1 MGRGR
6 LRAMEQPV
14 NGRGLWRGSV
24 LFVRD
29 YWTRTSLIDR
39 LYLVA
44 CGIGSLLA
52 VLTGIE
58 NLAVNVW
65 LESASLASGVAYLF
79 FLGMYLWKKI
89 AFRWELCVVTTA
101 LLTIMWFFNDGFEG
115 GAQYF
120 FTFTFIAALVLL
132 EKLTRI
138 LVLAFDS
145 LVVVTLLVIE
155 YFDETAVMPYTDR
168 ASRFFDV
175 GISFAAAIFV
185 LMLGLNAVI
194 RIITLA
200 RQETERKNEELNATR
215 DRLRTLG
222 LLTAQVGHELNSP
235 NHVIA
240 LNALLLETLY
250 TKLRQDRIRARE
262 DGAELPDE
270 EERIASAF
278 PVIKAIVKASGQIG
292 QVLTNL
298 RSEVRPQDSAVV
310 LDLGQVVRQTADL
323 YELRWREETNRMRIE
338 TPRQPILIRGVE
350 FRLQQLL
357 INLVTNSLHALPD
370 RERGVTVIV
379 EQRDRA
385 VLSVIDEGVGMS
397 DEIQAQ
403 LGTSFFTTRS
413 AQQGTGLGWGLCQ
426 EIVQEHQGEIE
437 LHSREGA
444 GTTVTVRFPSV

>member
-1 MGRGR
+1 
-6 LRAMEQPV
+6 MEPPMNSQPW
-14 NGRGLWRGSV
+14 WRGAV
-24 LFVRD
+24 LLVRD

-39 LYLVA
+39 LHLVA
-44 CGIGSLLA
+44 CGIGILLA
-52 VLTGIE
+52 VFSGVE
-58 NLAVNVW
+58 NLTVNIW
-65 LESASLASGVAYLF
+65 EEMASLAAGVAYLF
-79 FLGMYLWKKI
+79 FLSMYLWKKI
-89 AFRWELCVVTTA
+89 AFRWELCVVTTG
-101 LLTIMWFFNDGFEG
+101 LLAIMWFFNDGFEG

-132 EKLTRI
+132 DKLTRV

-155 YFDETAVMPYTDR
+155 YFDEAAVVPYVDR

-175 GISFAAAIFV
+175 GISFSAAIFV
-185 LMLGLNAVI
+185 LMVGLNAVI

-250 TKLRQDRIRARE
+250 TNLKQERVRARE
-262 DGAELPDE
+262 DGLD
-270 EERIASAF
+270 IADDDARLSSAF
-278 PVIKAIVKASGQIG
+278 PIIKAIVKASGQIG

-310 LDLGQVVRQTADL
+310 LDLGLVVRQTAEL
-323 YELRWREETNRMRIE
+323 YELRWREETSRMRIE
-338 TPRQPILIRGVE
+338 TPRHPILIRGVE

-357 INLVTNSLHALPD
+357 INLVTNSLHALSD
-370 RERGVTVIV
+370 REKGVTVTV
-379 EQRDRA
+379 EQRDGA
-385 VLSVIDEGVGMS
+385 VLVVADEGVGMS
-397 DEIQAQ
+397 AEVQAQ

-413 AQQGTGLGWGLCQ
+413 AQQGTGFGWGLCQ
-426 EIVQEHQGEIE
+426 EIAQEHHGEIE
-437 LHSREGA
+437 LQSREGV

>member
-1 MGRGR
+1 
-6 LRAMEQPV
+6 MEQPA
-14 NGRGLWRGSV
+14 NSPGFWRGAV
-24 LFVRD
+24 LLVRD
-29 YWTRTSLIDR
+29 YWTRTSLVDR

-44 CGIGSLLA
+44 CGIGSLLG
-52 VLTGIE
+52 VFTTTE
-58 NLAVNVW
+58 SLAVNAW
-65 LESASLASGVAYLF
+65 IEAASLASGVVYVF
-79 FLGMYLWKKI
+79 FLTMYLWKKI
-89 AFRWELCVVTTA
+89 AFRWELCVVTT
-101 LLTIMWFFNDGFEG
+101 LLLVVMWFFNDGFEG

-138 LVLAFDS
+138 LVLTFDS
-145 LVVVTLLVIE
+145 LVVVGLLVVE
-155 YFDETAVMPYTDR
+155 YFNAGAVVPYTDR

-175 GISFAAAIFV
+175 GISFSMAIFV

-194 RIITLA
+194 RIVTLA

-240 LNALLLETLY
+240 LNALLLESLY
-250 TKLRQDRIRARE
+250 NKLRQDRVLARE
-262 DGAELPDE
+262 DGTEVSGE
-270 EERIASAF
+270 EERLASAF

-298 RSEVRPQDSAVV
+298 RSEVRPQDSATV
-310 LDLGQVVRQTADL
+310 LDLGLVVRQTADL

-370 RERGVTVIV
+370 RERGVTVTV
-379 EQRDRA
+379 EQRDGA
-385 VLSVIDEGVGMS
+385 VLSVSDEGVGMS
-397 DEIQAQ
+397 AEVQAQ

-413 AQQGTGLGWGLCQ
+413 AQQGTGFGWGLCQ

-437 LHSREGA
+437 LQSRVGV